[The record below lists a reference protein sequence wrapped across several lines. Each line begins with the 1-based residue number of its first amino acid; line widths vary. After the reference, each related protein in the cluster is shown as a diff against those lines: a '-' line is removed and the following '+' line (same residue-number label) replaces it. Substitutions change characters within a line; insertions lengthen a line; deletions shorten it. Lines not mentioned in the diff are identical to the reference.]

1 VTETPHDPKLAAATD
16 IIFNCPFCN
25 KSLAIDLRGAG
36 LMVTCPDCGRDVQV
50 PAPAPGDTL
59 EEVPTPPMT
68 VSAEAL
74 AAAHT
79 KIERLVDSLE
89 EIRERRRYLEHLR
102 TENMARFQQIG
113 GEVEVI
119 QNSLDRIVGLL
130 QAAAADEKKS
140 GEPPPES

>member
-1 VTETPHDPKLAAATD
+1 LAAATD